1 MDKLIQE
8 AEANLAWANEW
19 REGIKTSYATLP
31 EPFKQ
36 LDVVKWFRNEL
47 DETILEQFLEL
58 VRDFHEVFTKPDHHV
73 PRSGAVSRLNRYHSI
88 WQWFPDELTARYPD
102 VCEIFAYWY
111 RTIPVCMDLEYRTS
125 YQHGPVIQFA
135 DMQKNWLEGIPKW
148 HSQVFGD

>member
-8 AEANLAWANEW
+8 AEANLAWAEEW
-19 REGIKTSYATLP
+19 REGIKTSYTILP

-58 VRDFHEVFTKPDHHV
+58 VRDFHEVFTKPGHHV
-73 PRSGAVSRLNRYHSI
+73 PRSGAVSRLN
-88 WQWFPDELTARYPD
+88 RYPD

-111 RTIPVCMDLEYRTS
+111 RTIPVCMDLEYRTA
-125 YQHGPVIQFA
+125 YQHGPVVQFA